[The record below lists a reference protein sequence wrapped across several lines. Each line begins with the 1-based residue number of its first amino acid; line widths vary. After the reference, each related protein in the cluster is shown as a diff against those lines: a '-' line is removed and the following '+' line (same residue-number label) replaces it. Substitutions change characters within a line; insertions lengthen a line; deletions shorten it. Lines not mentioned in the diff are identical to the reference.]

1 LYGIGRRATRD
12 RRDVRLARL
21 VDATAEYRVLA
32 PLAIREIVYRV
43 LTGA

>member
-1 LYGIGRRATRD
+1 VQCGIDAMFASRGSSN
-12 RRDVRLARL
+12 
-21 VDATAEYRVLA
+21 ATAEYRVLA